1 MFNFFKQNKAQERP
15 QDVKGIRD
23 ATLRFIKEQL
33 QKAEGG
39 EGGNMRGLQL
49 YLAPKEEEK
58 HLYQSA
64 VFVEE
69 EGRFKEE
76 IQKIADDFAL
86 QLPQNWNLEV
96 LFVESLPADAIKA
109 VNIDAALFVV
119 TRKQAAPKRT
129 VTAFINILNGEA
141 EKENYTFTS
150 DSGKICIGR
159 ENKVQTADG
168 FYRINTIAFP
178 ADSSHQSNK
187 YISRQHAH
195 IEWDPERGVF
205 MLFADEGGI
214 PPRNK
219 IKVRTA
225 NGDLE
230 KLQTTQIGYP
240 LNEGD
245 QIILGDSALMEFRM
259 NITNEE

>member
-1 MFNFFKQNKAQERP
+1 MFNFFKQNKGQSRP

-23 ATLRFIKEQL
+23 AALRFIKEQL

-76 IQKIADDFAL
+76 VQKIADDFAL
-86 QLPQNWNLEV
+86 QLPQNWNLEI

-109 VNIDAALFVV
+109 ANIDAALFVV
-119 TRKQAAPKRT
+119 TRKQAAPMRT
-129 VTAFINILNGEA
+129 VTAHINILNGEA
-141 EKENYTFTS
+141 EKETYTFTS
-150 DSGKICIGR
+150 ESGKICIGR
-159 ENKVQTADG
+159 EKKVQTADG
-168 FYRINTIAFP
+168 FFRINTIAFP
-178 ADSSHQSNK
+178 ADSNHQSNK

-195 IEWDPERGVF
+195 IEWDAERGAF

-219 IKVRTA
+219 IKVRTT

-245 QIILGDSALMEFRM
+245 QIILGDSALMEFRLF
-259 NITNEE
+259 